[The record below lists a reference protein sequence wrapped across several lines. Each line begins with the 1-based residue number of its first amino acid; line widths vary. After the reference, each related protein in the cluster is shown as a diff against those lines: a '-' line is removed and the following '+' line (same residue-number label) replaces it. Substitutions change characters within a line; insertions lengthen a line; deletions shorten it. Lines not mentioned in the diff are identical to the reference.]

1 MSFSYTALQRME
13 RLAPAVPVVQLI
25 DKPQYWPMLRRVMG
39 HDWLVGP
46 GIELLHEHPRLAE
59 RIAASGHDVHV
70 WTVNTEADLRL
81 CQELGVKAVITDR
94 PAYLLELLDRVASR
108 AHGQEVAHQGPR
120 GADSPGE
127 VGPRQPCPCGSGKRY
142 KACHGA
148 EGGAA
153 AVYVAPARSRGC
165 PRSATSSRMRELVP
179 SATAPLTVK
188 GTDQPVTLCS
198 LLPMAAPA
206 MVRDSGQLWL
216 GLQVQH
222 NFGDPS
228 RDLAAVLAA
237 RAGRRRAR
245 RRRPHRPAR
254 RRAAAPGPG
263 RPTTSSTV
271 TVHEGF
277 DFWIADVDDKDDL
290 AAALEQ
296 ANAAASPTA
305 RLTQVEAAYWT
316 DVGTKEHLR
325 WVMPEPED
333 PLLDALA
340 RLHVAGQDVIVEGA
354 RLVGMFRAHGLLA
367 PVWDL
372 PLGTGP
378 EALEDPASTFAEHLA
393 EALADDSDLTA
404 DQRAARSGLANRQ
417 VTIR

>member
-1 MSFSYTALQRME
+1 MA
-13 RLAPAVPVVQLI
+13 
-25 DKPQYWPMLRRVMG
+25 K
-39 HDWLVGP
+39 
-46 GIELLHEHPRLAE
+46 
-59 RIAASGHDVHV
+59 
-70 WTVNTEADLRL
+70 
-81 CQELGVKAVITDR
+81 K
-94 PAYLLELLDRVASR
+94 SR
-108 AHGQEVAHQGPR
+108 TKSRDAQTQ
-120 GADSPGE
+120 PGE

-148 EGGAA
+148 EGGAGG
-153 AVYVAPARSRGC
+153 VYVGRPFEGLPSECDIVA
-165 PRSATSSRMRELVP
+165 MRELVP
-179 SATAPLTVK
+179 SATAPLSVK
-188 GTDQPVTLCS
+188 GTDKPVTLCS

-228 RDLAAVLAA
+228 RDLGAVLQLAIDA
-237 RAGRRRAR
+237 DE
-245 RRRPHRPAR
+245 
-254 RRAAAPGPG
+254 PGVLGLTTPPG
-263 RPTTSSTV
+263 EGPRLQDLVTSTKLDV

-277 DFWIADVDDKDDL
+277 EFWVSDLEDKDEL
-290 AAALEQ
+290 AAALDQ
-296 ANAAASPTA
+296 ANASANPTA

-333 PLLDALA
+333 ELLDALA
-340 RLHVAGQDVIVEGA
+340 RLHVAGKDVIVEGA

-372 PLGTGP
+372 PVGTGP
-378 EALEDPASTFAEHLA
+378 EALEDPASTFADDLA
-393 EALADDSDLTA
+393 AALADGSDLDA